1 MKQTTKSLATTLGVL
16 ALAAA
21 VGGAALWVT
30 RDTEKKA
37 EQKEKSA
44 KLFDGL
50 DKSKVRQVR
59 LVSGGK
65 LVALVARA
73 DASAPWKIAEP
84 VAAEAD
90 ASTVDAL
97 VNGVADFKQK
107 SELGEADPKQYGLD
121 KPGIVVSVK
130 TEDGKESSLEIGE
143 TNPFDSSVY
152 VRKAGEKTV
161 RIADGW
167 TKSPFEKQLLDLR
180 DKRVL
185 HLDEAAEV
193 RRVEVSGTTP
203 AYVLE
208 KDGPSWKMA
217 APQKDAADTATADRV
232 ATALKS
238 LRATGIAAES
248 AEGAALK
255 QYGLSPAKITV
266 QLTVAA
272 AGGKDAYRRTLA
284 LGQPAPAKG
293 SVAVKT
299 YARRDDA
306 PTVFEVDQQI
316 VKDLQKD
323 VFELQDKAL
332 VHANREEVRKIVL
345 EQPGSPKVVVERK
358 KEQPKDGGFAD
369 ESFTVLEPKQGP
381 TKKWKVS
388 NALYSITGLRA
399 AAFAAKPDSKAF
411 EGART
416 ITLLGDGD
424 EVLAKV
430 RIGALTKDGK
440 RRYASSDAQPR
451 VAEVEKAT
459 VDDLPKSLDDVLEPP
474 PAASG
479 APDGGTSLQAGK

>member
-1 MKQTTKSLATTLGVL
+1 MKQTTKSLVTALVVL
-16 ALAAA
+16 AVAAGI
-21 VGGAALWVT
+21 GGAAVWVT

-50 DKSKVRQVR
+50 DKARVRQVK

-65 LVALVARA
+65 LVALVTRA

-84 VAAEAD
+84 VTAEAD
-90 ASTVDAL
+90 ASTVDAV

-107 SELGEADPKQYGLD
+107 SELGESDPKQYGLD
-121 KPGIVVSVK
+121 RPNLVVSVK
-130 TEDGKESSLEIGE
+130 TDDGKESSVEVGE
-143 TNPFDSSVY
+143 SNPFDSSIY
-152 VRKAGEKTV
+152 VRKDGEKTV

-167 TKSPFEKQLLDLR
+167 TKSAFEKQLLDLR

-185 HLDEAAEV
+185 HLDDTAEV
-193 RRVEVSGTTP
+193 RRLEVAGTAP
-203 AYVLE
+203 AYGLE
-208 KDGPSWKMA
+208 KDGALWKML
-217 APQKDAADTATADRV
+217 APQKEAADASTADRV

-248 AEGAALK
+248 AAGAALK

-272 AGGKDAYRRTLA
+272 PGGKDTYQRTL
-284 LGQPAPAKG
+284 LVGQPAPQKG

-299 YARRDDA
+299 YAKRDDA

-316 VKDLQKD
+316 VKDLKKEL
-323 VFELQDKAL
+323 FELQDKAL
-332 VHANREEVRKIVL
+332 AHANREDVRKIVL
-345 EQPGSPKVVVERK
+345 EQPGSPKIVVQRT
-358 KEQPKDGGFAD
+358 KEQPKDGAFAD

-381 TKKWKVS
+381 AKKWKIS
-388 NALYSITGLRA
+388 SALYSLSGLRA
-399 AAFAAKPDSKAF
+399 AAFASKPDAKAF
-411 EGART
+411 DGART
-416 ITLLGDGD
+416 IALLGDGD
-424 EVLAKV
+424 KVLAKV

-451 VAEVEKAT
+451 VAEIEKAT

-474 PAASG
+474 PSAT
-479 APDGGTSLQAGK
+479 PDAGTSAQASKPK